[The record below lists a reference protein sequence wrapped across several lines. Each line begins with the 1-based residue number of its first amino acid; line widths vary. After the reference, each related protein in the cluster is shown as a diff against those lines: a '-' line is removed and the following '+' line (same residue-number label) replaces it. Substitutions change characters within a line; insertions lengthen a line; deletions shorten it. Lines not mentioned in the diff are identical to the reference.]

1 MASPRDGFTLLEV
14 IVALVV
20 VGLVLV
26 TLTQGVHFGVLAWR
40 SHTRLAVA
48 NGDLNEVDQT
58 LRNLI
63 EAVDPGKDGQDR
75 PTLLAESG
83 AMTFI
88 TDLPNAGGSV
98 PSRHVEAML
107 FVDSG
112 HRLVLR
118 WRPLSAA
125 QGDPTPPSRE
135 TEILRNVSQV
145 RFAFWRR
152 TGDWVSEWRSN
163 DLPAMVRIH
172 LAFIDDKKR
181 HWPDIV
187 VAPLLDRL

>member
-20 VGLVLV
+20 VGLLLV
-26 TLTQGVHFGVLAWR
+26 TLTQGVHFGLLAWR
-40 SHTRLAVA
+40 SHTRLAQA

-75 PTLLAESG
+75 PTLLAKPD

-88 TDLPNAGGSV
+88 TDLPTAGGSH

-125 QGDPTPPSRE
+125 PGNPAPPRD
-135 TEILRNVSQV
+135 TEILRDVSRV

-152 TGDWVSEWRSN
+152 TGGWVNEWRSN

-172 LAFIDDKKR
+172 LTFIDDKKR